1 MLNSLMRADLSA
13 LLRLA
18 GPVILARLGIM
29 VMGLTD
35 AIVVGRHSA
44 EQLAFH
50 ALGWA
55 PSAAIVTTGVGLL
68 AGVQIMT
75 ARRLGEGRRAE
86 TGAILRRGIVYAFWV
101 GIISTIGLALAGPPM
116 LHALKLEAGLA
127 DGASKALLV
136 FALSLTP
143 YLISVAAT
151 YYMEAL
157 SRPGPG
163 LAIMWIAN
171 GLNLILNLL
180 LVPGVLGIPAMGAVG
195 SAWATFGSRVFL
207 MVAMLICVFG
217 MKEARALGVFQR
229 APRDPAADAEQRRVG
244 YGAGASYFVESGAF
258 AAMSV
263 IAGMVGAAAVAAWA
277 IVLNVAAL
285 IFMVPLGLAT
295 ATGVLVGTA
304 YGARDRAGV
313 ERAGL
318 LGGGVAL
325 LAGTLISLIVWPTAG
340 PIARAYTTDAALL
353 TLTAPAIVLACLF
366 FTADAV
372 QVVAAQALRA
382 RGDVLVPTITHVIS
396 YALIMTPLAWFLAAP
411 LGMGLNGIVW
421 GVIVASLAAMV
432 FLCTRFEMLTRR
444 DSF

>member
-1 MLNSLMRADLSA
+1 MFNSLMRADLSA

-35 AIVVGRHSA
+35 AIVVGHFSA
-44 EQLAFH
+44 QQLAFH

-55 PSAAIVTTGVGLL
+55 PTAAIVTTGVGLL
-68 AGVQIMT
+68 AGVQVMT

-101 GIISTIGLALAGPPM
+101 GMIATVGLILLGPPM

-127 DGASKALLV
+127 DGASAALLV

-151 YYMEAL
+151 YYLEAL

-171 GLNLILNLL
+171 GLNLALNLL
-180 LVPGVLGIPAMGAVG
+180 LVPGVLGIPAWGAVG

-207 MVAMLICVFG
+207 MIAMLICVFG
-217 MKEARALGVFQR
+217 MKEARALGVFRR
-229 APRDPAADAEQRRVG
+229 APREPGAAAEQRKVG

-258 AAMSV
+258 AAMS
-263 IAGMVGAAAVAAWA
+263 IFAGMVGGAEVAAWA

-285 IFMVPLGLAT
+285 IFMVPLGLST

-313 ERAGL
+313 ERAGI

-325 LAGTLISLIVWPTAG
+325 LAGTLISFIVWPTAG
-340 PIARAYTTDAALL
+340 PIARAYTSDPGLL
-353 TLTAPAIVLACLF
+353 ALTAPAIVLACLF

-382 RGDVLVPTITHVIS
+382 RGDVLVPTITHVIA
-396 YALIMTPLAWFLAAP
+396 YAAIMTPLAWFLAVP
-411 LGMGLNGIVW
+411 MGMGLNGIVW
-421 GVIVASLAAMV
+421 GVIAASLAAAV
-432 FLCTRFEMLTRR
+432 FLCTRFEMLIRR